1 MSSDA
6 EFTVDDLMAQIQ
18 GLQLP
23 RHIAVI
29 MDGNGRWAKQRGLPR
44 VFGHVAG
51 RESTKHCIEA
61 CNDIGIEALSLYAF
75 SAENWRRPA
84 DEVEA
89 LMELIGAAMY
99 DETEG
104 LVEANVRVRGSG
116 RMSELSDQ
124 LQEIFKRAEDMTA
137 ACTGM
142 VLTICVNYGGRT
154 EILDAVRSVARRV
167 KAGELEPDA
176 IDEADIVAGL
186 YQPDLPEV
194 DLLVRPGGEMRV
206 SNFLLWQ
213 IAYAELIVMP
223 VLWPDFR
230 EQHLG
235 EAIMEYNHRQR
246 RFGGIAEG
254 GDDL

>member
-1 MSSDA
+1 M
-6 EFTVDDLMAQIQ
+6 
-18 GLQLP
+18 G
-23 RHIAVI
+23 
-29 MDGNGRWAKQRGLPR
+29 
-44 VFGHVAG
+44 
-51 RESTKHCIEA
+51 
-61 CNDIGIEALSLYAF
+61 
-75 SAENWRRPA
+75 
-84 DEVEA
+84 
-89 LMELIGAAMY
+89 
-99 DETEG
+99 
-104 LVEANVRVRGSG
+104 
-116 RMSELSDQ
+116 ELSDQ

-230 EQHLG
+230 EEHLA
-235 EAIMEYNHRQR
+235 EALMEYNHRQR

>member
-6 EFTVDDLMAQIQ
+6 EFGMEGLMASIE

-44 VFGHVAG
+44 VIGHVAG
-51 RESTKHCIEA
+51 RESTKICIEA
-61 CNDIGIEALSLYAF
+61 CNDIGIEALTLYAF

-99 DETEG
+99 EETAG
-104 LVEANVRVRGSG
+104 LIDANVRVRGSG
-116 RMSELSDQ
+116 RMSELSPK
-124 LQEIFKRAEDMTA
+124 LQGIFQRAEDMTA

-154 EILDAVRSVARRV
+154 EIIDAVRAVARKV
-167 KAGELEPDA
+167 KAGELAPDA
-176 IDEADIVAGL
+176 IEDADLVAGL
-186 YQPDLPEV
+186 YQPDQSEV

-230 EQHLG
+230 EEHLA

-254 GDDL
+254 GEDL